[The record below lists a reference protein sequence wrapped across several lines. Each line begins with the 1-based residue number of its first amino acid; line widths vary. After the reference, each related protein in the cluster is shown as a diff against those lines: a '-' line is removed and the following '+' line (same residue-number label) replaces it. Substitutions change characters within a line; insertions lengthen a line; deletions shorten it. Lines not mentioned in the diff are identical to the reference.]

1 MEKTKPLESFMAL
14 AKFDQSLNELRYT
27 ITKLNTEHT
36 SLSKELANLENLI
49 ELSKQ
54 ELNTI
59 QKSVHSHE
67 LVMKELDTNLDKQKK
82 LLDTV
87 TNQREYNAVK
97 NAISQ
102 IKQEQHNY
110 ETLLI
115 DEWNKLEHAKIAF
128 ANKVK
133 NIESD
138 ISNIKLLIPEKLDA
152 INKHE
157 LALNSQM
164 QDRLKFLPNLPAE
177 WLEKYE
183 AMYTRVNNPIVQVE
197 ANACGA
203 CYQDITS
210 QVMSELKHHKLI
222 QCKGCFRFL
231 FF

>member
-1 MEKTKPLESFMAL
+1 MEKSKPLESFIAL
-14 AKFDQSLNELRYT
+14 AKFDQSLNEIRYN
-27 ITKLNTEHT
+27 ITKLNSEHAN
-36 SLSKELANLENLI
+36 LIKEVNALENLI
-49 ELSKQ
+49 ESNKQ
-54 ELNTI
+54 ELHNI

-67 LVMKELDTNLDKQKK
+67 LVMKELDTSLDRQKK

-110 ETLLI
+110 EAVLI
-115 DEWNKLEHAKIAF
+115 DEWNKLEHAKTSF
-128 ANKVK
+128 ANKLK
-133 NIESD
+133 NIETD
-138 ISNIKLLIPEKLDA
+138 IANIKLLIPDKLEA
-152 INKHE
+152 INELE
-157 LALNSQM
+157 LALASQM
-164 QDRLKFLPNLPAE
+164 QERLNFLHNLPAE

-203 CYQDITS
+203 CYQDITF
-210 QVMSELKHHKLI
+210 QVMSELKHHKLV
-222 QCKGCFRFL
+222 QCQGCFRFL